1 MERNHIL
8 AGRNDLLGLG
18 VTEKKGRQLVGMLQV
33 PAAFVQ
39 LHQGQRFAD
48 HVRHAREGQVAAFG
62 VGPLPFRRIAEKKPR
77 CLFDL
82 VGNLLDKVPR
92 VKTKDVFL
100 RANDELQAGF
110 LLRHA
115 GRHPGKFQLFDG
127 NLRCV
132 RNFRVYIRNDRPPV
146 GLVGF
151 VPTGR
156 GLLPYLA
163 DRVKFFRERP
173 AAAKK
178 QRTAQRRRP
187 SEKSF
192 RHCCHLL
199 PESGGKNPLLF
210 IRRWTRGKR
219 AAENGKIFFF
229 GKKGSLLF
237 AL

>member
-1 MERNHIL
+1 MERDHIL

-48 HVRHAREGQVAAFG
+48 HVRHVGKGQLAAFG

-132 RNFRVYIRNDRPPV
+132 RNFRLYIRNDRPPV

-151 VPTGR
+151 MPTDR
-156 GLLPYLA
+156 GLLPHLV
-163 DRVKFFRERP
+163 DCVKFFRKCP
-173 AAAKK
+173 TAAKK

-187 SEKSF
+187 SE
-192 RHCCHLL
+192 
-199 PESGGKNPLLF
+199 
-210 IRRWTRGKR
+210 
-219 AAENGKIFFF
+219 
-229 GKKGSLLF
+229 
-237 AL
+237 